1 MNKYGKRLK
10 ELRELHHYSQE
21 ELAKLL
27 NTSRSRI
34 GMYEQGR
41 RQPDFEMQEAIAD
54 LFNVSIDYLFKREE
68 KSPNMSDDP
77 KTSAFVELFQNAP
90 QEYQDAAILLLKS
103 APPKS

>member
-1 MNKYGKRLK
+1 MNKYGQRLK
-10 ELRELHHYSQE
+10 ELREQSGYSQE

-27 NTSRSRI
+27 GTSRSRI

-54 LFNVSIDYLFKREE
+54 LFNVTIDYLFKRED
-68 KSPNMSDDP
+68 KPPIPSDDP
-77 KTSAFVELFQNAP
+77 KTISFVELFQNAP
-90 QEYQDAAILLLKS
+90 KEYQDAAVLLLKS